1 MSVSIEKIK
10 KRIILRY
17 REKCVSLWR
26 KTKEYRT
33 L

>member
-1 MSVSIEKIK
+1 MSVNIKKIK
-10 KRIILRY
+10 KRLILRY

>member
-10 KRIILRY
+10 KRKILRY

-26 KTKEYRT
+26 KTQKYRT

>member
-1 MSVSIEKIK
+1 MSVSIKKNK
-10 KRIILRY
+10 KRIILKY

-26 KTKEYRT
+26 KTKEYHT